1 MLADSL
7 RYQPWSAHPVRH
19 AVLASGIALVVVFW
33 AWARRTEEE
42 QAAPRADAGVMA

>member
-19 AVLASGIALVVVFW
+19 AVLATGIALVVVFW
-33 AWARRTEEE
+33 AWARALKKSKRLRE
-42 QAAPRADAGVMA
+42 QMPA